1 MFILIILKSGG
12 PSGGLSHVWHVQA
25 CIKGNLVE
33 HNLMVQRLMDGGSIQ
48 SEAEQVIAVEKIV
61 EIELNS

>member
-1 MFILIILKSGG
+1 
-12 PSGGLSHVWHVQA
+12 
-25 CIKGNLVE
+25 
-33 HNLMVQRLMDGGSIQ
+33 MVQRLMDGGSIQ